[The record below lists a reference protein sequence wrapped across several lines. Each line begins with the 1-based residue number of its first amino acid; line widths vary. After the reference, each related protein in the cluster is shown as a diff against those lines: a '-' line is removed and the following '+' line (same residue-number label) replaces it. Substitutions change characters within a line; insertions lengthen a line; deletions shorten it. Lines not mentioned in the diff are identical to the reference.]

1 MNEQMKTRKLLLT
14 VDCQLISEKPMM
26 ELQNHHVTIIVIVN
40 SSKKLMDAK
49 TSGWRWEKWINLVYF
64 VVRTHRTLGK

>member
-1 MNEQMKTRKLLLT
+1 MTDYNQLSNTDMNKCMNEQMKTRKLLLT

-49 TSGWRWEKWINLVYF
+49 TSG
-64 VVRTHRTLGK
+64 